1 VRTAAAADPSNVGR
15 RAAAF
20 ATAVT
25 AALALAAPTG
35 AGSVPPIVLK
45 QLDHE
50 ARGRARVQAQWS
62 VWLYRRLHSLDLHLP
77 DTTRP
82 AAAPKTPAG
91 AGPRSLSVAETTILE
106 RINAVRVR
114 YGLRPLTVSAGLNAA
129 ARQHSL
135 EMVRR
140 GYFAHESADG
150 TSFDRRIRRYYLFR
164 SAGENIAFGC
174 PDLSAAEA
182 MKLWLESPPHRRNIL
197 TARFRE
203 IGISLVH
210 VAAAPG
216 REFQGDPT
224 TVVTTDFGSR

>member
-1 VRTAAAADPSNVGR
+1 MGR
-15 RAAAF
+15 RAAAL
-20 ATAVT
+20 ATAPI

-35 AGSVPPIVLK
+35 AGPVPPIVLK
-45 QLDHE
+45 QLEHQARRHE
-50 ARGRARVQAQWS
+50 RSSATRWPA
-62 VWLYRRLHSLDLHLP
+62 WLDRRLRRLDLNLSAIA
-77 DTTRP
+77 RP
-82 AAAPKTPAG
+82 AAAAKLPTG
-91 AGPRSLSVAETTILE
+91 AAPRSLSAAESTILE
-106 RINAVRVR
+106 RINAVRIR
-114 YGLRPLTVSAGLNAA
+114 YGLRPLAVSAGLNAA

-150 TSFDRRIRRYYLFR
+150 TSFDRRIRRFYLFR

-182 MKLWLESPPHRRNIL
+182 MKLWLDSPPHRRNIL

-210 VAAAPG
+210 VASAPG